1 MIECQAI
8 IISCVKCA
16 ALAGSFF
23 ASPQLLEFLATGSNL
38 KTLRFDGKPKLV
50 ADFVFEL
57 VDLVTLK
64 FDDALAVLADDV
76 IMIGMVSVV
85 GIVELIIFPKIHFL
99 HQTAF
104 RE

>member
-8 IISCVKCA
+8 IISCVKCS
-16 ALAGSFF
+16 ALAGSLF
-23 ASPQLLEFLATGSNL
+23 ASPQLLEFLATGPNL
-38 KTLRFDGKPKLV
+38 KALRFDGKPKLV

-64 FDDALAVLADDV
+64 FDDAFAVLANDV
-76 IMIGMVSVV
+76 IMIGVVSVV
-85 GIVELIIFPKIHFL
+85 GIVELIILPKIHFL
-99 HQTAF
+99 HQAAF